1 MSIETKQT
9 RNQVELLNAL
19 HVAREYESIPIREP
33 DGWTVPLLHFGTD
46 SQNYKELVEDKYCVT
61 WEEVRNVLGRI
72 YNKKHRERSEV
83 QERPNKPFK
92 DALREKLE
100 GGF

>member
-33 DGWTVPLLHFGTD
+33 DGWTVPLLRT
-46 SQNYKELVEDKYCVT
+46 LV
-61 WEEVRNVLGRI
+61 LIHRI
-72 YNKKHRERSEV
+72 TKSWSKINTV
-83 QERPNKPFK
+83 
-92 DALREKLE
+92 
-100 GGF
+100 